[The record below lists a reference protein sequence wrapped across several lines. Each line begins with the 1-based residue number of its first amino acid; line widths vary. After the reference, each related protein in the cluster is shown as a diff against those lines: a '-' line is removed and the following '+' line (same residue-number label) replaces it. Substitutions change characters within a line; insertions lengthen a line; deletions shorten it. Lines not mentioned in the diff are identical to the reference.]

1 MKIIE
6 KIITFLMAVSLSM
19 FLIRGIDLP
28 GQVGKSEKNELPL
41 AELKLKVFEGI
52 REGRVEP
59 VKAVTSSFLRYT
71 MSASIQSDDLSEK
84 EENQIQRV
92 FNLKAVRLL
101 TEASLNW
108 LRTGA
113 RAFHIFRLDTKEYVV
128 IITLLRIDGPQRIYG
143 RVEVME
149 QSGDMKFN
157 LLDSELSLYRNV
169 ITTLGFEDRSGKP
182 YFLSL
187 RVHEV
192 RPPNAGF
199 MPVTGDRSEI
209 TREAAVTAGMT
220 GGVVPEALKDAVKA
234 TGEIKPPKLIK
245 KVDPVYPEEAMKER
259 IEGIVILEV
268 TTDHSGRVADIKVLK
283 SVPQLDQA
291 AIEAVRQWVYEPVII
306 DGKPRPVVFTVTVS
320 FRLRD
325 R

>member
-1 MKIIE
+1 MK
-6 KIITFLMAVSLSM
+6 KKTTKLLMAVFVLLAVGINLS
-19 FLIRGIDLP
+19 
-28 GQVGKSEKNELPL
+28 GQAGKPEKNQPPL
-41 AELKLKVFEGI
+41 AEMKLKVFEGI

-71 MSASIQSDDLSEK
+71 MSASIQSEDLSEK

-101 TEASLNW
+101 TEASLSW
-108 LRTGA
+108 PRTGA
-113 RAFHIFRLDTKEYVV
+113 RAFHIFRLDTKEYAV
-128 IITLLRIDGPQRIYG
+128 IITLVKVDSLQRITS

-149 QSGDMKFN
+149 QDGEMKFN
-157 LLDSELSLYRNV
+157 LLDSELSLYKNV

-187 RVHEV
+187 RVLEV
-192 RPPNAGF
+192 RPPNAGV
-199 MPVTGDRSEI
+199 MPIYGEKGQIRP
-209 TREAAVTAGMT
+209 EAAVPIIF
-220 GGVVPEALKDAVKA
+220 GVAETEVLKDAVRA

-245 KVDPVYPEEAMKER
+245 KVDPVYPEEARKER
-259 IEGIVILEV
+259 IEGVVILEV
-268 TTDHSGRVADIKVLK
+268 TTDHFGRVADIKVLK

-291 AIEAVRQWVYEPVII
+291 AIEAVKQWEYEPLII
-306 DGKPRPVVFTVTVS
+306 DGRPRPVIFTVTVS

-325 R
+325 K